1 MTSNDSSIRLAFLID
16 LLFAILMIAEK
27 LFMHLKLIIVFS
39 TSTFPTLQNLQFIWK
54 QCIGL
59 MSHSSE
65 HVFDVILSKGE
76 KLPCY
81 ENSSSLSAMSPE
93 GMNLV
98 V

>member
-1 MTSNDSSIRLAFLID
+1 VTSNDFSIILVFLTD
-16 LLFAILMIAEK
+16 LLLAILMLAEK
-27 LFMHLKLIIVFS
+27 LFMHLKLIIVFPS
-39 TSTFPTLQNLQFIWK
+39 SVLPALQNLQFIWK

-81 ENSSSLSAMSPE
+81 ENSSQISVMSPE

-98 V
+98 L

>member
-1 MTSNDSSIRLAFLID
+1 
-16 LLFAILMIAEK
+16 
-27 LFMHLKLIIVFS
+27 MHLKLIIVSS
-39 TSTFPTLQNLQFIWK
+39 TSALPALQNLQFIWK

-59 MSHSSE
+59 MSYSSE

-81 ENSSSLSAMSPE
+81 ENSSSLSVMSPE